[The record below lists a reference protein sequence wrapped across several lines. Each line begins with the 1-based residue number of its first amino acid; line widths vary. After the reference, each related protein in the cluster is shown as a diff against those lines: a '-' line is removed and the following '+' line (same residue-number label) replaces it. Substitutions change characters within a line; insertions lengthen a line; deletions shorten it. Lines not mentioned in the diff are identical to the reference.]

1 MIIQLP
7 NGRIIE
13 CSLELYLELED
24 YEIQELNGLGP
35 MYTKDTDGN
44 PFYSSFAGKKAA
56 EAAFEDMDEYEPSLD
71 EIDNIEK
78 LEDPDFLPDDI

>member
-7 NGRIIE
+7 NGRIVE
-13 CSLELYLELED
+13 CSVELYLALED

-35 MYTKDTDGN
+35 LYTKETGN
-44 PFYSSFAGKKAA
+44 PFYSSFAGNDKAA
-56 EAAFEDMDEYEPSLD
+56 KAALEDMEEHEPSLD